1 MYQSNLWANEIIEV
15 SSEISDDFFAAYL
28 LLSETP
34 LYINDSDT
42 KVSNAEYEDYL
53 ESISLQ
59 LLELRHK

>member
-1 MYQSNLWANEIIEV
+1 MYQSNQWANEIIEV
-15 SSEISDDFFAAYL
+15 SNEISDDFLATYL

-34 LYINDSDT
+34 LYIKDSDT
-42 KVSNAEYEDYL
+42 MVSNAEYEDYL

>member
-28 LLSETP
+28 LLSETS
-34 LYINDSDT
+34 LYIKDSDT

>member
-28 LLSETP
+28 LPSETP
-34 LYINDSDT
+34 LYIQDSDT
-42 KVSNAEYEDYL
+42 KVSNDEYEDYL